1 MVAAEQPT
9 RISWSDL
16 RLRAQQTRQ
25 RAIAAGESG
34 LDMRVAD
41 LLEMLPLPYDP
52 EPLPDDA
59 TPEEIAEAEREPLD
73 FAEDVLKRHGVR
85 CRPAPGDVG
94 PDGVVTLRPSNRY
107 ALQGAV
113 AIAAL
118 AIIAAAATSQIALAF
133 FVLFG
138 AIGTYIAWRHQDML
152 DHITPRI
159 VPRGRILG
167 ALWMLILLV
176 VVSAVF
182 VQPARTVVRERGETR
197 DALNLAAQANAQ
209 LDAGDVAGA
218 RGSVD
223 AALRLKPELG
233 EVQVVRDRLL
243 VTQTQQ
249 AATAAALDAT
259 ARQLAYQ
266 RAEVAFA
273 AGDFDTAIAEM
284 TAIGEVSDA
293 LAKVE
298 TYRAA
303 KQASLLRRQAVLALE
318 SGDIANART
327 LAERAEET
335 YATPE
340 GARLLTRID
349 AAG

>member
-1 MVAAEQPT
+1 MEEAT
-9 RISWSDL
+9 RISWGEL
-16 RLRAQQTRQ
+16 RLRAQQTRK
-25 RAIAAGESG
+25 RAVAAGEKG

-94 PDGVVTLRPSNRY
+94 PTGVVTLRPSNRY
-107 ALQGAV
+107 AVQGAV

-118 AIIAAAATSQIALAF
+118 AVIAAAATSQIALAF

-138 AIGTYIAWRHQDML
+138 AIGTYVVWRHQDVL
-152 DHITPRI
+152 DRITPKI

-167 ALWMLILLV
+167 ALLMLILLALV
-176 VVSAVF
+176 AVIF
-182 VQPARTVVRERGETR
+182 VQPARTVVRDRGETR
-197 DALNLAAQANAQ
+197 DALALAAQANAQ
-209 LDAGDVAGA
+209 LDAGDVEGA

-223 AALRLKPELG
+223 AALRLRPGIG

-249 AATAAALDAT
+249 AASGAALDAA

-266 RAEVAFA
+266 RAEEAFA
-273 AGDFDTAIAEM
+273 AGDYDTAIAEM
-284 TAIGEVSDA
+284 SAIGEVSDA
-293 LAKVE
+293 LAKVA
-298 TYRAA
+298 TYQAA
-303 KQASLLRRQAVLALE
+303 KQAFLLRRQALLALD
-318 SGDIANART
+318 SGDARSARV
-327 LAERAEET
+327 LVERAQET
-335 YATPE
+335 YPTPE
-340 GARLLTRID
+340 GERLLARID